1 MRNQRAVYSMV
12 LALLLPV
19 TLGLACV
26 KRNWDF
32 CSPSA
37 PCKTGY
43 ICTED
48 WRCMLPDGGSD
59 GLVAV
64 DGHGTAVAAEGGLD
78 GPAFTGTDGPG
89 GAAPGPDAVDSAG
102 ATVPDAAPST
112 PGIDAAGGAG
122 GSSGGPDAAPDVLL
136 APSDA
141 PSLLTLG
148 SPCSVG
154 SACASGICA
163 DAVCCDKA
171 CTGCNACTQTLTGKP
186 DGTCAPVTSGKNA
199 HNFCTDQTKTNQCGN
214 DGTCDGAGACR
225 NVSTS
230 HVCTD
235 SSCSGSV
242 YTPVSTCDGKGACVA
257 VKTQDCTPFACAQ
270 TGCSKTCTT
279 AADCNSPTT
288 YYCDATTKTC
298 ASKLSNGKTASS
310 GTQCTS
316 GVVADGVCCDKDCTG
331 CSACTKLLNGQSDG
345 QCLAVPAGQVG
356 HNTCTAANTTCG
368 TTGMCDGAG
377 KCQYGAKGT
386 KCGST
391 CTGATL
397 TPKTCDGAGNCSA
410 GTPTSCGLYVCAST
424 GDICGGTKGIGSA
437 CGGASECDSGFCAD
451 GVCCNRACTGSCEAC
466 DVAASPGTCTALA
479 ANASPRASRT
489 ACQGS
494 TAPCA
499 GKCNGAS
506 GACFYASSSTPCGSA
521 FCNGTN
527 YQAVGSC
534 NSGGSC
540 MMPDVQACPL
550 GCVAASGCTGTCHAG
565 DVQCSS
571 GGVPQVCSSAGSW
584 QNQTACTSAQY
595 CASGG
600 CTPKVGNGNP
610 CQSSGQCTSANCS
623 NSICC
628 AAGQTPCSGVCVSLS
643 SNTNCGSCGRSCGTG
658 STCSGGN
665 CYLNN
670 GQSCTTGSQC
680 LTGTCSTFYQDID
693 GDTYGSNA
701 SIQQCGT
708 TVPTGYA
715 NRSGDCCD
723 SDPRAKPG
731 QTNTYSTADNCS
743 SFDYNCDGHVTIKI
757 NLPADGSCGSPLCSF
772 SPSGE
777 CKDYGGC
784 TCIGSDGL
792 PTCDTF
798 STATVCGAQYG
809 VSHDLCQQMGPECN
823 PMGVGTPAPNLQECN

>member
-1 MRNQRAVYSMV
+1 MRLEASLRR
-12 LALLLPV
+12 LAYLQSLIV
-19 TLGLACV
+19 GVFILGALGCTAI
-26 KRNWDF
+26 
-32 CSPSA
+32 SA
-37 PCKTGY
+37 PKFGAST
-43 ICTED
+43 
-48 WRCMLPDGGSD
+48 GGSS
-59 GLVAV
+59 GAAGSGGAGPGV
-64 DGHGTAVAAEGGLD
+64 DAGQREAGGD
-78 GPAFTGTDGPG
+78 GPGSLGDGKIATDGMKDAPSVGDGPG
-89 GAAPGPDAVDSAG
+89 GGNGGGGSGGGAG
-102 ATVPDAAPST
+102 GNGGGAGGKVPDAAVDYPAL
-112 PGIDAAGGAG
+112 I
-122 GSSGGPDAAPDVLL
+122 PDALSA
-136 APSDA
+136 
-141 PSLLTLG
+141 LG
-148 SPCSVG
+148 ATCSANG
-154 SACASGICA
+154 ACASGICA
-163 DAVCCDKA
+163 DAVCCDKT
-171 CTGCNACTQTLTGKP
+171 CTGCNACTQTLTGEP
-186 DGTCAPVTSGKNA
+186 DGTCGFVTSGLSA
-199 HNFCTDQTKTNQCGN
+199 HNACTDQTKTNQCGN

-235 SSCSGSV
+235 SSCNGSV
-242 YTPVSTCDGKGACVA
+242 YTPISTCDGKGACTV
-257 VKTQDCTPFACAQ
+257 VNPQDCAPFTCAQ

-279 AADCNSPTT
+279 AADCEDPTT

-298 ASKLSNGKTASS
+298 AAKLSNGKAASS

-316 GVVADGVCCDKDCTG
+316 TVVADGVCCDKDCTG
-331 CSACTKLLNGQSDG
+331 CSACTKTLNGQTDG
-345 QCLAVPAGQVG
+345 QCLPVPAGNVG

-377 KCQYGAKGT
+377 KCQYGANGT
-386 KCGST
+386 KCGSA

-397 TPKTCDGAGNCSA
+397 TPKTCDGAGNCNA

-424 GDICGGTKGIGSA
+424 GDICGGTKGPGSA
-437 CGGASECDSGFCAD
+437 CSGASECDSGFCAD
-451 GVCCNRACTGSCEAC
+451 SVCCNRACTGSCEAC
-466 DVAASPGTCTALA
+466 DVAASPGTCTTLA

-489 ACQGS
+489 ACLGS

-506 GACFYASSSTPCGSA
+506 AACFYASSSTPCGSA
-521 FCNGTN
+521 SCNANN

-534 NSGGSC
+534 NSSGSC
-540 MMPDVQACPL
+540 VMPDPQACPD
-550 GCVAASGCTGTCHAG
+550 GCVATSGCTGTCHAG

-584 QNQTACTSAQY
+584 QNQTTGCTSAQY
-595 CASGG
+595 CASGA
-600 CTPKVGNGNP
+600 CTSKGGNGDP
-610 CQSSGQCTSANCS
+610 CQSNGQCTSANCS
-623 NSICC
+623 NSTCC
-628 AAGQTPCSGVCVSLS
+628 ATGQTACSGVCVSLS

-708 TVPTGYA
+708 TVPAGYA

-723 SDPRAKPG
+723 TDANAKPG

-743 SFDYNCDGHVTIKI
+743 SFDYNCDGHVTIKV
-757 NLPADGSCGSPLCSF
+757 NLPADGSCGAPLCSF
-772 SPSGE
+772 SPSGV
-777 CKDYGGC
+777 CQDYGGC

-798 STATVCGAQYG
+798 STATVCGAQY
-809 VSHDLCQQMGPECN
+809 SANHNFCQQAGPECF
-823 PMGVGTPAPNLQECN
+823 PFGVGGPAPNLQECN

>member
-1 MRNQRAVYSMV
+1 MRLEPSLRR
-12 LALLLPV
+12 LASYLQSLIV
-19 TLGLACV
+19 GVFILGALGCTAI
-26 KRNWDF
+26 
-32 CSPSA
+32 SA
-37 PCKTGY
+37 PK
-43 ICTED
+43 
-48 WRCMLPDGGSD
+48 
-59 GLVAV
+59 
-64 DGHGTAVAAEGGLD
+64 
-78 GPAFTGTDGPG
+78 F
-89 GAAPGPDAVDSAG
+89 GAA
-102 ATVPDAAPST
+102 
-112 PGIDAAGGAG
+112 AG
-122 GSSGGPDAAPDVLL
+122 GSSGTAPLGGGAAGRDGGGGGATDGMKDAKGVADGPSSGGGNSGSGGRSGGIGSGGGSGGGAGGMAPDAAI
-136 APSDA
+136 DA
-141 PSLLTLG
+141 PALIPDGFVPALQGAT
-148 SPCSVG
+148 CSAN
-154 SACASGICA
+154 SDCASTVCA

-171 CTGCNACTQTLTGKP
+171 CTGCNACIQTLTGKS
-186 DGTCAPVTSGKNA
+186 DGTCAPVTSGLSA
-199 HNFCTDQTKTNQCGN
+199 HNACTDQRGTNQCGN

-225 NVSTS
+225 NASTS
-230 HVCTD
+230 VVCTD
-235 SSCSGSV
+235 ASCNGSV
-242 YTPVSTCDGKGACVA
+242 FTPVSTCDGKGACVV

-270 TGCSKTCTT
+270 TGCSNTCTT
-279 AADCNSPTT
+279 AADCNNPTT
-288 YYCDATTKTC
+288 YYCDSATKTC
-298 ASKLSNGKTASS
+298 ASKLSNGKAASS
-310 GTQCTS
+310 GSQCTS

-331 CSACTKLLNGQSDG
+331 CSACTKLLNGQTDG

-356 HNTCTAANTTCG
+356 HNTCTDSNTTCG
-368 TTGMCDGAG
+368 TTGRCDGAG

-391 CTGATL
+391 CTGATV
-397 TPKTCDGAGNCSA
+397 TPKTCDGAGNCNA

-424 GDICGGTKGIGSA
+424 GDVCGGTKGIGSA

-451 GVCCNRACTGSCEAC
+451 GRCCNRACTGSCEAC
-466 DVAASPGTCTALA
+466 DVAASPGTCTTLA

-521 FCNGTN
+521 SCNGNN
-527 YQAVGSC
+527 YQAVGGC
-534 NSGGSC
+534 NSGGTC
-540 MMPDVQACPL
+540 TMPDVQACPL

-571 GGVPQVCSSAGSW
+571 GGVPQLCSSAGSW

-600 CTPKVGNGNP
+600 CTPKIGNGNP
-610 CQSSGQCTSANCS
+610 CQSSGQCTSGNCS
-623 NSICC
+623 NTTCC
-628 AAGQTPCSGVCVSLS
+628 ATGQAGCSSSCVDLS
-643 SNTNCGSCGRSCGTG
+643 TSNANCGSCGRPCGTG

-680 LTGTCSTFYQDID
+680 LTGTCSTFYQDVD

-723 SDPRAKPG
+723 SDARAKPG

-743 SFDYNCDGHVTIKI
+743 SFDYNCDGQVTIKV

-809 VSHDLCQQMGPECN
+809 ANHNFCQPAGPECF
-823 PMGVGTPAPNLQECN
+823 PFGVGTAAPNPQECN